1 MLALGVATG
10 PGGPAGSAGVAGSGR
25 GGSSSDEG
33 PSVSELEPELDE
45 LDEEESELSL
55 VSGFAWETS
64 PPLAG
69 AASSAL
75 PPAAVT
81 PETLG

>member
-1 MLALGVATG
+1 MLALGVAAG
-10 PGGPAGSAGVAGSGR
+10 PGSPVGSAGAAGSGR
-25 GGSSSDEG
+25 GGSSSDEES
-33 PSVSELEPELDE
+33 SVPELEPELDE

-55 VSGFAWETS
+55 VSGLAWEAS

-75 PPAAVT
+75 PPAAVI